1 MRVCLALLLA
11 VLVVA
16 EAAARL
22 PAPAPP
28 ATGLLEAEAR
38 LSAARQG
45 AGAAEL
51 ARASALIDA
60 GLAANDA
67 HAFALDAWRKL
78 IEHRF
83 AAALTSARRA
93 QAAGDESLVA
103 LACEAD
109 ALTELGRY
117 DDAEAV
123 VQRLLDAHYGIAAL
137 SRAAHL
143 RMLFGDLDGARA
155 LTLDALART
164 ADGADRAWLTLDL
177 AALELMAGRA
187 ATSLELARAAVA
199 GAPTQALAAQA
210 RAWRALGAPPTAL
223 ALWRAVAARE
233 TSVEAWVEIHA
244 LASETGD
251 APLTTRAAALIEG
264 LARLD
269 GAQGGR
275 DRRSVLR
282 FHAARG
288 EWRQA
293 HALAR
298 ADLAERPDVYADA
311 QLAWSAA
318 ALGEAATAREHAER
332 ALRLG
337 TADPVLRWQ
346 AGSAL
351 AAAGDARGAPLVAA
365 ARAALPWL
373 PAVDDGAL
381 AAR

>member
-1 MRVCLALLLA
+1 MRACLALLLA
-11 VLVVA
+11 VLVTA
-16 EAAARL
+16 GAAAG
-22 PAPAPP
+22 PP
-28 ATGLLEAEAR
+28 ALAPRAAGLAEAEAR
-38 LSAARQG
+38 LSAVRQG

-60 GLAANDA
+60 GLAAHEA

-93 QAAGDESLVA
+93 QAAGDASSVA

-117 DDAEAV
+117 DDAERV
-123 VQRLLDAHYGIAAL
+123 VQRLLDLHYGIVAL
-137 SRAAHL
+137 TRAAHL

-155 LTLDALART
+155 LTLDALARA

-187 ATSLELARAAVA
+187 ATSLDLAQAAVA
-199 GAPTQALAAQA
+199 RAPTQALAAQA
-210 RAWRALGAPPTAL
+210 RAWRALGTAPIAL

-251 APLTTRAAALIEG
+251 ARLATRAAAFIDG

-275 DRRSVLR
+275 DRRGVLR
-282 FHAARG
+282 FRAARG
-288 EWRQA
+288 EWQAA
-293 HALAR
+293 HALAH

-311 QLAWSAA
+311 QLAWTAA
-318 ALGEAATAREHAER
+318 AVGEPATARDYAER

-337 TADPVLRWQ
+337 TADPLLRWQ

-351 AAAGDARGAPLVAA
+351 LKVGDARGAPLVAA
-365 ARAALPWL
+365 ARTALPWL
-373 PAVDDGAL
+373 PAAADGAL
-381 AAR
+381 AVR

>member
-1 MRVCLALLLA
+1 MRACLALLLA
-11 VLVVA
+11 ALVAA
-16 EAAARL
+16 EAGAG
-22 PAPAPP
+22 APGLAPR
-28 ATGLLEAEAR
+28 AQGLVEAEAR
-38 LSAARQG
+38 LAAVRLG

-60 GLAANDA
+60 GLAAQDA

-83 AAALTSARRA
+83 ASALESARRA
-93 QAAGDESLVA
+93 QAAGDESIVA

-117 DDAEAV
+117 DDAEVV

-155 LTLDALART
+155 LTLDALARA
-164 ADGADRAWLTLDL
+164 ADDADRAWLTLDL

-187 ATSLELARAAVA
+187 ATSLDLAQAAVA
-199 GAPTQALAAQA
+199 RAPTQALAAQA
-210 RAWRALGAPPTAL
+210 RAWRALGAAPAAL
-223 ALWRAVAARE
+223 ALWRAAAAHE

-244 LASETGD
+244 LASATGD
-251 APLTTRAAALIEG
+251 ASLATRAAALIEG

-275 DRRSVLR
+275 DRRGVLR

-293 HALAR
+293 LALAR
-298 ADLAERPDVYADA
+298 ADLSERPDVYADA
-311 QLAWSAA
+311 QLAWIAG
-318 ALGEAATAREHAER
+318 ALGDTATARDHAQR

-337 TADPVLRWQ
+337 TADPLLRWQ

-351 AAAGDARGAPLVAA
+351 VRVGDARGAALVAA
-365 ARAALPWL
+365 ARTALPWL
-373 PAVDDGAL
+373 PAAADGAL